1 EVMLFTFGLYQIAF
15 IMTIFA
21 ATGQRENR
29 AATKNSSLLV

>member
-1 EVMLFTFGLYQIAF
+1 MLFTFGLYQIAF

-21 ATGQRENR
+21 AMGQRENR